1 MNKKILLKQKK
12 MMTIKTNK
20 LLNRNYKVRNI
31 IIDFNKIKSIK
42 NNWMRVKKNIDN
54 TEKNKIK
61 QKKKSNK
68 INRKKEM
75 IFHQIQQIY

>member
-1 MNKKILLKQKK
+1 MIKSLMNKKILLKQKK

-61 QKKKSNK
+61 
-68 INRKKEM
+68 
-75 IFHQIQQIY
+75 